1 MKLKIKV
8 TYEWEEEADETL
20 QYYMDDLNISLEE
33 AKENFENSGPH
44 VESLCKLDY
53 CADNCIDT
61 AYKSEVLMEWKD

>member
-33 AKENFENSGPH
+33 AK
-44 VESLCKLDY
+44 
-53 CADNCIDT
+53 
-61 AYKSEVLMEWKD
+61 